1 MCYILKNRAQSH
13 GVNMPEE
20 NRNGFIREREGI
32 LGNLLPQRGRL
43 FVVSGP
49 SGVGKGT
56 VIAQLLQIVPGP
68 RRLVRCLTATTR
80 PPRPGEEDGLNYYFF
95 SKAEFE
101 ERIRSGFFIE
111 HVVYNNN
118 YYGTPREEVVRIRE
132 RGDDAVL
139 EIEVRGGLAI
149 KAVEPEAVLI
159 FLAPPSWEELENR
172 LRGRGTDSE
181 EKVQARLAIARE
193 EMKSAPH
200 YDYAVI
206 NSTVEEAAEQ
216 LRAIVIAERCR
227 VVRREPQPS
236 ILSLGEA

>member
-1 MCYILKNRAQSH
+1 
-13 GVNMPEE
+13 MP
-20 NRNGFIREREGI
+20 GKSII
-32 LGNLLPQRGRL
+32 DDLLPQRGRL

-49 SGVGKGT
+49 SGAGKGT
-56 VIAQLLQIVPGP
+56 VIARLLQVVPGP

-80 PPRPGEEDGLNYYFF
+80 LPRPGEEHGRNYYFF

-101 ERIRSGFFIE
+101 ERIRADFFIE
-111 HVVYNNN
+111 HVIYNDN
-118 YYGTPREEVVRIRE
+118 YYGTPREDVARTRE
-132 RGDDAVL
+132 RGDDVVL

-200 YDYAVI
+200 YDYVVV
-206 NSTVEEAAEQ
+206 NSTVEEAAKQ
-216 LRAIVIAERCR
+216 LQAIVIAERCR
-227 VVRREPQPS
+227 VVRRE
-236 ILSLGEA
+236 A

>member
-1 MCYILKNRAQSH
+1 MSKKSI
-13 GVNMPEE
+13 
-20 NRNGFIREREGI
+20 ID
-32 LGNLLPQRGRL
+32 NLLPQRGRL

-56 VIAQLLQIVPGP
+56 VISRLLQTVPGP

-80 PPRPGEEDGLNYYFF
+80 PPRPGEEHGRNYYFF

-101 ERIRSGFFIE
+101 ERIRADFFIE
-111 HVVYNNN
+111 HVIYNDN
-118 YYGTPREEVVRIRE
+118 YYGTPREDVARIRE
-132 RGDDAVL
+132 RGDDVVL

-149 KAVEPEAVLI
+149 KAVEAEAVLI

-193 EMKSAPH
+193 EVKSAPY
-200 YDYAVI
+200 YDFLVV
-206 NSTVEEAAEQ
+206 NDNLEEATER
-216 LRAIVIAERCR
+216 LRCIVVAERCR
-227 VVRREPQPS
+227 IPCKSDNP
-236 ILSLGEA
+236 